1 MTLPSILKS
10 ILLRSNLPVFS
21 ELSRVAVDL
30 DFDLNMK
37 ELSRFLVDFLNFIDN
52 DSVADIWNHIMV
64 FFKDVLTHVGAF
76 DEILSDCLLICSGL
90 SKKLA
95 SIKNRDHKYQ
105 KELGDIFVRL
115 FNQVLNL
122 KQFLVSD
129 MSKNNTKTTRKGDLV
144 SSKPDLEN
152 NFSTL
157 CQIIPVFEDI
167 LPDSDKVS
175 SLANLTVTNFI
186 IARTKSKTVSEIP
199 EDVVVIINIL
209 GESNSCRSW
218 KTLVSDLFMDKS
230 FFNNTS
236 SMSSVW
242 RSVIN
247 SWMVHDKERFG
258 EIISRITVTSGA
270 SPSNLFVWNEIPR
283 KNKSTNFLSFRTVRS
298 SPLRQ
303 PPIERKHG
311 ISLDEES
318 IIQSNKSNS
327 ISDLPAISNAPSSP
341 PASIRFRNTMRP
353 TRSIEDIPKKESN
366 TTADLNQQFS
376 KHSKDHNFREF
387 GFLGQNIVHSKVSDD
402 VDTYSHSVLEKVNST
417 LEELHN
423 YDGNWRANSID
434 NNENSEPTET
444 DPVSVAKK
452 FTENIDLKRQEV
464 LDNSTPIKPLSR
476 EGIAQSQIKS
486 GLLQSTWWSSAKWSK
501 LRKIVKSK
509 SISREEAINSTL
521 LMSELECTNKMELRK
536 RYDFLEKYINR
547 NPNRT
552 TTRGKGRVTKTR

>member
-1 MTLPSILKS
+1 MNQYKYGFAQTSY
-10 ILLRSNLPVFS
+10 
-21 ELSRVAVDL
+21 
-30 DFDLNMK
+30 
-37 ELSRFLVDFLNFIDN
+37 
-52 DSVADIWNHIMV
+52 H
-64 FFKDVLTHVGAF
+64 
-76 DEILSDCLLICSGL
+76 LLICYLTMSRE
-90 SKKLA
+90 S
-95 SIKNRDHKYQ
+95 SPEYEEFDETYIETPQRT
-105 KELGDIFVRL
+105 
-115 FNQVLNL
+115 LN
-122 KQFLVSD
+122 S
-129 MSKNNTKTTRKGDLV
+129 
-144 SSKPDLEN
+144 
-152 NFSTL
+152 
-157 CQIIPVFEDI
+157 
-167 LPDSDKVS
+167 
-175 SLANLTVTNFI
+175 
-186 IARTKSKTVSEIP
+186 
-199 EDVVVIINIL
+199 
-209 GESNSCRSW
+209 
-218 KTLVSDLFMDKS
+218 
-230 FFNNTS
+230 
-236 SMSSVW
+236 
-242 RSVIN
+242 
-247 SWMVHDKERFG
+247 
-258 EIISRITVTSGA
+258 
-270 SPSNLFVWNEIPR
+270 PR

-341 PASIRFRNTMRP
+341 PASIRFRNTIRP
-353 TRSIEDIPKKESN
+353 TRSIEDIPEKESN
-366 TTADLNQQFS
+366 TTADLNRQFS

-387 GFLGQNIVHSKVSDD
+387 GSSRSSKLNTPKSRKIGFREFPEKNIVHSKVSDD
-402 VDTYSHSVLEKVNST
+402 VDTYSYSVLEKVNST

-434 NNENSEPTET
+434 NSENIEPTET

-501 LRKIVKSK
+501 LRKIVKLK
-509 SISREEAINSTL
+509 LISREEAINSTL